1 MKLLILGSTGMLG
14 HMVKK
19 YLSDFFEL
27 DTLLARWPDPEF
39 EDRIKTSDADYLIN
53 CIGAIPQRTD
63 RFDINFKLPI
73 FLDKNFRGRIIHPGT
88 DCEMDRDEYGISKKF
103 ARDYIVGEGT
113 RTKIIK
119 SSIIGPELSTKASLL
134 EWFLNS
140 NGSVKGYSKAM
151 WSGITTLQW
160 AKLCKNLIDDWDS
173 FPKENIVESTC
184 LSKYDLLHA
193 IKSTFNKEI
202 IIYPNDQVEVNKC
215 LAGSLKVIS
224 IQKQLKELKEYYY
237 DN

>member
-27 DTLLARWPDPEF
+27 DNLLARWPNPEF
-39 EDRIKTSDADYLIN
+39 EDRIKTSDADFLIN
-53 CIGAIPQRTD
+53 CVGAIPQRTD
-63 RFDINFKLPI
+63 KFDINFKLPI
-73 FLDKNFRGRIIHPGT
+73 FLDKNFKGRIIHPGT
-88 DCEMDRDEYGISKKF
+88 DCEMDRDEYGISKKL

-119 SSIIGPELSTKASLL
+119 SSIIGPELLTKASLL

-140 NGSVKGYSKAM
+140 NDSVKGYSKAM

-173 FPKENIVESTC
+173 FSKENIVESTC

-202 IIYPNDQVEVNKC
+202 IIYPNDQVKINKC